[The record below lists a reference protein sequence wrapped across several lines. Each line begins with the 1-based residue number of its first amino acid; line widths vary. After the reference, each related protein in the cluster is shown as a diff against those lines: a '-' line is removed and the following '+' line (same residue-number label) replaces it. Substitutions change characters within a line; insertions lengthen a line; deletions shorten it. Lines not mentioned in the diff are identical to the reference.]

1 MTLNLKRATEKREEV
16 RGRAQVQS
24 GVTVS
29 SSGQL
34 GPRVPE
40 GERQRIPLG
49 KGSQIIRSIGG
60 PTGGSGLHPEIT
72 GQPPQMFQQGATW
85 LDPS

>member
-1 MTLNLKRATEKREEV
+1 MNLKRATEKREEG

-24 GVTVS
+24 GVKVS
-29 SSGQL
+29 SSRQL

-40 GERQRIPLG
+40 GQRPRIPLG
-49 KGSQIIRSIGG
+49 KGGQIIRSVGG
-60 PTGGSGLHPEIT
+60 PTGESGLHPEIT